1 LKDKHTIAFNTLSED
16 LFRFPMEMTEF
27 MFLLLY
33 TTYALDLE
41 LAGQSPRRSVEDLP
55 HWQRALMMVLK

>member
-1 LKDKHTIAFNTLSED
+1 
-16 LFRFPMEMTEF
+16 